1 MIDPRDTIGN
11 SQARRKEARG
21 SKRGEAWR
29 GARVERETKQKVR
42 GVKRRGGG
50 LVCGCDGG
58 KWECMLR
65 KAWAE
70 ERKQEKAK
78 RRRCEGEGMHAR
90 VVVHG

>member
-11 SQARRKEARG
+11 SQARRKEARE
-21 SKRGEAWR
+21 SKRGEVWR
-29 GARVERETKQKVR
+29 GAGVERETKQKGS
-42 GVKRRGGG
+42 GVKRRGSG
-50 LVCGCDGG
+50 LGCGCDGG

-65 KAWAE
+65 KVWVE

-78 RRRCEGEGMHAR
+78 RRRYEGEGMHAR